1 MFRII
6 TGAVI
11 TIVGLGFL
19 LGGIFDKNISAIL
32 SVFVIAIGM
41 TIVLNKQEDEIE
53 QIKSDKQINHE

>member
-6 TGAVI
+6 TGVII

-19 LGGIFDKNISAIL
+19 LGEILDKNISTIL
-32 SVFVIAIGM
+32 GMFMIAIGM

-53 QIKSDKQINHE
+53 QIKSDKHIKHE